1 MIKCTIS
8 NVKITIFIA
17 FEFLQRGRYY
27 YMTRYFYL
35 KIFKM
40 HRIFLFND
48 AKSLNYSKTDFSCLL
63 ISSRLLVKLAFLLSL
78 PKKSAFYAATFI
90 KFASTT

>member
-1 MIKCTIS
+1 MKCTIL
-8 NVKITIFIA
+8 KITITVFIP
-17 FEFLQRGRYY
+17 FKFLQRGRYY
-27 YMTRYFYL
+27 FITRYFYL